1 MTDIQA
7 DVPCAPEARG
17 IGTRRELRGRAARRG
32 QAGRRP
38 RLRYRFAQWRVLAPG
53 TPLRERTFPPDSR
66 AQQPQAA
73 ARKVRY
79 SREQGLKP
87 RTGSDKHLS
96 NGQDAQNE
104 PRRIVVSGPPAGWR
118 RPGHRGGGP
127 MHVRNSRNTPTGIS
141 PHQGQAFWGAVG
153 RHKRATHAHARGVA
167 MMVARRPV
175 AQESGTVPTGP
186 PRMPFARPLAPTRAD
201 P

>member
-118 RPGHRGGGP
+118 RPGHRGG
-127 MHVRNSRNTPTGIS
+127 R
-141 PHQGQAFWGAVG
+141 
-153 RHKRATHAHARGVA
+153 AHAREEFSEHSDRHQPAPGTSILGCRWQA
-167 MMVARRPV
+167 QARDARSC
-175 AQESGTVPTGP
+175 SGSRDDGGAP
-186 PRMPFARPLAPTRAD
+186 PRCAGIGDSPDGAATNAVCAAPRTHAG
-201 P
+201 